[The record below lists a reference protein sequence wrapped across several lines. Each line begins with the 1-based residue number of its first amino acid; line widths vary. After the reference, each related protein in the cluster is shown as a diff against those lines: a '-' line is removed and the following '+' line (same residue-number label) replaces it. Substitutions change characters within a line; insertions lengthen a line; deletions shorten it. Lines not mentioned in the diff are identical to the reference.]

1 MTEVALIHVAVT
13 CAMTGLIWFVQV
25 VHYPLFR
32 LVGPDGART
41 YQKNHEK
48 RTGWVVAPLM
58 LAETAAAILLALR
71 VPSGV
76 PPILTVGSLILV
88 AVIWWS
94 TFFLQVPQHRVLE
107 GGADAGAY
115 AQLVRTNWVRTVA
128 WTIRSVIA
136 VLIVSS
142 MI

>member
-1 MTEVALIHVAVT
+1 MTEVALIHAAVT

-25 VHYPLFR
+25 VHYPLFQ

-41 YQKNHEK
+41 YQRSHEK

-58 LAETAAAILLALR
+58 LVETATAVLLALR
-71 VPSGV
+71 VPPGV
-76 PPILTVGSLILV
+76 PAVLTAGGVVLV

-115 AQLVRTNWVRTVA
+115 TQLVRTNWVRTAA
-128 WTIRSVIA
+128 WTIRSVVA
-136 VLIVSS
+136 MLIVSK